1 MEKIKLCL
9 EDEDFCKYIKRQF
22 GSLRKREDLMDCIQE
37 IKPDFTFKQEKLMY
51 PSVSILDE
59 FMLKKGI

>member
-9 EDEDFCKYIKRQF
+9 EDEDFYKYIKRQF

-37 IKPDFTFKQEKLMY
+37 IKPDYT
-51 PSVSILDE
+51 
-59 FMLKKGI
+59 LK